1 MHVFMYTC
9 ICNTYSIHYIYAY
22 MYSIYIHWLRPTPPP
37 RYPLQASSGFWWHGV
52 VLCYGAV
59 FFLVVRFVA
68 FTLLPKTVYLKS
80 FWGPLG
86 VILAP
91 FGSILVALGSP
102 GDPRGIPCRQKLIFN
117 RFGEVLPPPLG
128 SQFWYIFDKF
138 LKKTSSRGVV
148 L

>member
-1 MHVFMYTC
+1 MAV
-9 ICNTYSIHYIYAY
+9 SIFILIGVYIY
-22 MYSIYIHWLRPTPPP
+22 HWLRPTPPP

-91 FGSILVALGSP
+91 FGFILVALGSP
-102 GDPRGIPCRQKLIFN
+102 GDPRGTPCRQKRIFN

-128 SQFWYIFDKF
+128 SHF
-138 LKKTSSRGVV
+138 
-148 L
+148 